1 MNIFKT
7 KQKFEYF
14 HYFQK
19 KLKTTKKIQK
29 KNNIKKNDILQRRL
43 SIKL

>member
-19 KLKTTKKIQK
+19 KIKNHQKNPKKK
-29 KNNIKKNDILQRRL
+29 
-43 SIKL
+43 